1 MSAKRVATPPLEIV
15 PLGEAIGAEVR
26 GAELSALDTEDF
38 ERIHAAWLDHL
49 VLLFRDQNLSIDQHV
64 AFSRRFGELQ
74 PAPVTLQG
82 KPWLDD
88 YPDIAVMSNIVKN
101 GQRIGSLGDGEAIW
115 HTDMSYKERPPSA
128 SLLYAREIPA
138 DGSGNTG
145 FANMY
150 RAYEELP
157 DAMRS
162 QVDGLTI
169 VHDESRNSA
178 DEQRKGYPVVT
189 DPSKAPGARHP
200 AVRVHPETG
209 RRALFLGRRRNAF
222 VLGCTL
228 DESENLLDEL
238 WEQAT
243 RATLTWHHHWRL
255 NDLLMW
261 DNRCTLHR
269 RDSFDASLRRIMHRT
284 QVKGGPVH

>member
-1 MSAKRVATPPLEIV
+1 MAAKRVDAPPLEVV
-15 PLGEAIGAEVR
+15 PLADAIGAEVR
-26 GAELSALDTEDF
+26 GVNLASLDVDEF
-38 ERIHAAWLDHL
+38 EVVYAAWLEHL

-64 AFSRRFGELQ
+64 AFSRRFGDLQ
-74 PAPVTLQG
+74 PAPVTIQG
-82 KPWLDD
+82 RPWLDR
-88 YPDIAVMSNIVKN
+88 YPDIAVMSNIVEN

-157 DAMRS
+157 NAMRLK
-162 QVDGLTI
+162 VDTLTI

-178 DEQRKGYPVVT
+178 DEQRRGYGVVT

-200 AVRVHPETG
+200 AVRIHPETG
-209 RRALFLGRRRNAF
+209 RRALFLGRRRNAY
-222 VLGCTL
+222 VVGYPV
-228 DESENLLDEL
+228 DESNALLNDL
-238 WEQAT
+238 WGQAT
-243 RATLTWHHHWRL
+243 KATLTWHHQWRL
-255 NDLLMW
+255 NDLLIW

-269 RDSFDASLRRIMHRT
+269 RDSFDPSSRRIMHRT
-284 QVKGGPVH
+284 QVKGGPVQ